1 MFSKKRA
8 AIILLFIAV
17 AVSSY
22 LLVGGNGMGRVED
35 RVVRVGTWKTIQTSQ
50 PWFYQQFMPEGY
62 TVEIYTFTNPADQ
75 KAALLAG
82 RLDFCGAPWA
92 FAIAAV
98 AAGEPIVC
106 IASLCEKASA
116 LVVRRDGGITN
127 VEGLR
132 NKKIGYVPGTMHE
145 VLLRETLTRA
155 GLDPQRD
162 VTMMRVDFFD
172 MGLALAGGD
181 IDAFLSG
188 EPFPT
193 IAVAEGYGKI
203 LAYPYY
209 DESIGTINAAW
220 ITSREMIEQ
229 HPEVIQALVT
239 ANARATQYLME
250 NPDRWLAQAME
261 FGVDPAIFEGSIRNI
276 KLAWDIEED
285 DMRKVKALAE
295 RMEAL
300 GMIRQQPD
308 WHLLFNTTFMEQAR
322 QELAQPTV
330 H

>member
-1 MFSKKRA
+1 MFSGKRL
-8 AIILLFIAV
+8 AIVILLIAG
-17 AVSSY
+17 ALSAY
-22 LLVGGNGMGRVED
+22 LLVGGSDRGPAEN
-35 RVVRVGTWKTIQTSQ
+35 RVVRVGTWKTTQTSH
-50 PWFYQQFMPEGY
+50 PWFYQEFMPEGY
-62 TVEIYTFTNPADQ
+62 TVEIYTFTNPGDQ
-75 KAALLAG
+75 KTALLAG
-82 RLDFCGAPWA
+82 SLDFCGAPWA
-92 FAIAAV
+92 FAIASV

-116 LVVRRDGGITN
+116 LVVRKDGGITD

-132 NKKIGYVPGTMHE
+132 DKKIGYVPGTMHE

-172 MGLALAGGD
+172 MGTALSRGD

-193 IAVAEGYGKI
+193 IAVSEGYGEI

-220 ITSREMIEQ
+220 ITSRKMIEQ

-239 ANARATQYLME
+239 ANAYAVQYLTE
-250 NPDRWLAQAME
+250 NPDRWLAQAVE
-261 FGVDPAIFEGSIRNI
+261 FGVDPVIFEGSVSNI
-276 KLAWDIEED
+276 KLAWDIEEED
-285 DMRKVKALAE
+285 IRKVKALAE

-308 WHLLFNTTFMEQAR
+308 WQLLFNTTFVEQAR
-322 QELAQPTV
+322 RELTKPAGR
-330 H
+330 